1 MTITII
7 GAGVSGTLL
16 TINLIKNNP
25 DNLVINLV
33 EKDKDKFNLGVA
45 YHTNEITH
53 LLNVRAIGMSIFK
66 DEPEHFINW
75 LNDNGYDYSK
85 TDFVPR
91 QIFGEY
97 VQYYYK
103 LYTNNTNV
111 KVNVIFDEV
120 VNLHQSD
127 KWHVELTT
135 QTLTSDKVV
144 LALGHISIAE
154 MDMLKYSNISKY
166 FRTPWVNNI
175 YDSIESTDDVLMIGS
190 GLTADDII
198 LSLKSR
204 NHTGKIYCI
213 SRRGLQPFAHE
224 IFEPYPSFYS
234 ELEGKDIN
242 SIFSIVHKHLKNAK
256 NKKAVIDSLRPH
268 TQSIWKSLSSE
279 DKSRFLR
286 HINPLWNVIR
296 HRMPESTHQ
305 TLADMQNHD
314 QLEFLTGRISSI
326 KEDDR
331 IVIKYNDKKEQ
342 KEVIVD
348 AIINCIGPESN
359 YKRIKM
365 PLISNLLDS
374 KMIENNDNGI
384 TIKSNDYK
392 IKDNLYV
399 IGPLLKGELFE
410 ATAVPEIRVQ
420 AEELSKLL

>member
-1 MTITII
+1 MTTTII
-7 GAGVSGTLL
+7 GGGVSGTLL
-16 TINLIKNNP
+16 AINLIKNNP
-25 DNLVINLV
+25 DNLVINII

-45 YHTNEITH
+45 YHTSEITH

-75 LNDNGYDYSK
+75 LNDNGYEYTK

-91 QIFGEY
+91 MIFGEY
-97 VQYYYK
+97 VQHYYN
-103 LYTNNTNV
+103 LYTKNTNV

-120 VNLHQSD
+120 VNLHKLD

-175 YDSIESTDDVLMIGS
+175 FDSIEPTDEVLMIGS

-198 LSLKSR
+198 LSLNKR
-204 NHTGKIYCI
+204 NHKGKIYCI
-213 SRRGLQPFAHE
+213 SRRGLQPFSHQ
-224 IFEPYPSFYS
+224 IFDPYPSFFS
-234 ELEGKDIN
+234 EIEGKDIN
-242 SIFSIVHKHLKNAK
+242 QIFSIVRSHLKIAK
-256 NKKAVIDSLRPH
+256 EPRAVIDSLRPF
-268 TQSIWKSLSSE
+268 TQTIWKSLSNE

-286 HINPLWNVIR
+286 HLNPLWNVIR
-296 HRMPESTHQ
+296 HRMPESTYQ
-305 TLADMQNHD
+305 TLSNMESKNR
-314 QLEFLTGRISSI
+314 LEFLSGRINSI
-326 KEDDR
+326 SEDNR
-331 IVIKYNDKKEQ
+331 ITIKYNDKNQQ
-342 KEVIVD
+342 KEITVD

-365 PLISNLLDS
+365 PLISNLLDNHI
-374 KMIENNDNGI
+374 IENNDNGI
-384 TIKSNDYK
+384 TIKVNDYK
-392 IKDNLYV
+392 IKDGLYV